1 MVGTIVG
8 RVVGMVVMLEEAEV
22 AAVVED
28 ASRGTEMTM
37 KSEAAVE
44 GVEEVEEETMKEV
57 VEMETVIGDRHMLK
71 LIEVVL
77 DRPG

>member
-1 MVGTIVG
+1 MG